1 MTGKIKILLADDHNI
16 LREGIAQMLN
26 AQPDMDVVAQ
36 AGDGSEALELAQAC
50 RPDVALLD
58 INMPVMDGV
67 EATRRITA
75 MFPLMGIIILTMYRR
90 DDYVF
95 EAIKA
100 GASGYLL
107 KEVELDKLLEAIR
120 AVSRGEAVLDPA
132 MVGRVLAE
140 IRQPRFGKQQ
150 TDKIM
155 TERDV
160 EILRLLA
167 LGLTNRE
174 IASKLDFSEKTVRNR
189 LSRTFR
195 LLNLKN
201 RTQAA
206 LYAVRKGLVDPDNID
221 LD

>member
-26 AQPDMDVVAQ
+26 AQPDMNVVAQ

-100 GASGYLL
+100 GA
-107 KEVELDKLLEAIR
+107 IH
-120 AVSRGEAVLDPA
+120 
-132 MVGRVLAE
+132 LAS
-140 IRQPRFGKQQ
+140 P
-150 TDKIM
+150 
-155 TERDV
+155 
-160 EILRLLA
+160 L
-167 LGLTNRE
+167 
-174 IASKLDFSEKTVRNR
+174 
-189 LSRTFR
+189 
-195 LLNLKN
+195 
-201 RTQAA
+201 
-206 LYAVRKGLVDPDNID
+206 
-221 LD
+221 